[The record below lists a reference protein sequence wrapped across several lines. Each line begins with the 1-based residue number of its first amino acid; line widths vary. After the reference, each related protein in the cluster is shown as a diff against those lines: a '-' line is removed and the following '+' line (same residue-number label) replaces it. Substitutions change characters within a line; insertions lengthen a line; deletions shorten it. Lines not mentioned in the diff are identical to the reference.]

1 MAMTLRLTAA
11 ETAALRRRAAVEGV
25 PMQDVVRRALDE
37 YIRAHEPEVPIET
50 VIDQELCRFAGAVAH
65 LGRWQD

>member
-11 ETAALRRRAAVEGV
+11 ETAALRRRAAAEDAS
-25 PMQDVVRRALDE
+25 MQDVARRAITD
-37 YIRAHEPEVPIET
+37 YIRAHEPELPLEL
-50 VIDQELCRFAGAVAH
+50 VIDQELCRFAGAVEH

>member
-11 ETAALRRRAAVEGV
+11 ETAALRRRASVEGAS
-25 PMQDVVRRALDE
+25 MQAVVRRAIAE
-37 YIRAHEPEVPIET
+37 YIQTHEPDAPIEA

-65 LGRWQD
+65 LARWQD

>member
-11 ETAALRRRAAVEGV
+11 ETAALRRRAGVEGAS
-25 PMQDVVRRALDE
+25 MHDVVRRAIEE
-37 YIRAHEPEVPIET
+37 YIRAHEPEAPIET
-50 VIDQELCRFAGAVAH
+50 VIDQELTRFAGAVAH

>member
-11 ETAALRRRAAVEGV
+11 ETAALRRRAAVEGAS
-25 PMQDVVRRALDE
+25 MQTVVRRAIEE
-37 YIRAHEPEVPIET
+37 YIRAHELEAPIEV
-50 VIDQELCRFAGAVAH
+50 VIEQELGRFAGAVAQ

>member
-11 ETAALRRRAAVEGV
+11 ETTALRRRAAVEGAS
-25 PMQDVVRRALDE
+25 MQTVVRRAIEE
-37 YIRAHEPEVPIET
+37 YIRAHEPEAPIEV
-50 VIDQELCRFAGAVAH
+50 VIDQELCRFAGAVVQ